1 MNKRTIEETIR
12 NTIEE
17 QGLIRPGDHVVLGFS
32 GGPDSLTLFEILV
45 ALAKTMHFDL
55 YCVHVN
61 HGLRPGAAEED
72 EAFAASWCRVRQID
86 LTTVRA
92 DCHALAEQWEM
103 TDEEAGRKLRY
114 DAFFARCAKLVKE
127 GVDPERI
134 KVAVAHNRDDQVE
147 TVLQRILRG
156 SGPDGLAGMAYRR
169 TDESGYTVIRP
180 LLDVPREAIEAYC
193 KENNLEPRRDLTNEE
208 PVYNRNKIRLEL
220 VPYLEENYN
229 PNIGEAILRLSRIA
243 AEDKE
248 HLANETA
255 EAFAGMLLGE
265 EKERCILDRS
275 KLSACSAAL
284 RHRLFRK
291 ALSEAGLARDVT
303 HTHILAADDLLR
315 GARYSGSM
323 DFPRGYRMEV
333 ADDKVIFEG
342 PGAEVRKAAPVSL
355 INMAKPLKLKVG
367 IAEDEPYE
375 PALGEAVFDLDLLEK
390 ALPPGLPVMKDLRL
404 RSRQE
409 GDYLALKDGRKR
421 IQDLLVDEK
430 VPADIRHLI
439 PMVAIGS
446 EILWIP
452 AGEMSARYSA
462 EYKVTEATRRLL
474 ILAIDG

>member
-12 NTIEE
+12 STIEE

-45 ALAKTMHFDL
+45 ALSKKMYFDL

-72 EAFAASWCRVRQID
+72 EAFVGNWCRVRQVD
-86 LTTVRA
+86 LTTVKA

-114 DAFFARCAKLVKE
+114 DAFFARCGRLVKD
-127 GVDPERI
+127 GVAPERI

-156 SGPDGLAGMAYRR
+156 SGPDGLAGMAYKRM
-169 TDESGYTVIRP
+169 DDSGYTVIRP
-180 LLDVPREAIEAYC
+180 LLDVPREAIEEYC
-193 KENNLEPRRDLTNEE
+193 RENRLEPRRDHTNEE

-220 VPYLEENYN
+220 IPYLEENYN
-229 PNIGEAILRLSRIA
+229 PNIGEAILRLARIA

-248 HLANETA
+248 HLSAETE
-255 EAFAGMLLGE
+255 EAFAAMLVRQ
-265 EKERCILDRS
+265 EKGRCVLDRGR
-275 KLSACSAAL
+275 LSTCSPAL

-291 ALSEAGLARDVT
+291 AIGEAGLGRDIT
-303 HTHILAADDLLR
+303 HAHIQAADDLLSGVR
-315 GARYSGSM
+315 GAGSM
-323 DFPRGYRMEV
+323 DLPHGYRMEV
-333 ADDKVIFEG
+333 SLERVIFEG
-342 PGAEVRKAAPVSL
+342 PDAEVREKAPAVS
-355 INMAKPLKLKVG
+355 INMTKPLKLKVG

-375 PALGEAVFDLDLLEK
+375 PSVGEAVFDLDLLEK
-390 ALPPGLPVMKDLRL
+390 ALPPGLTVMKDLRL

-409 GDYLALKDGRKR
+409 GDYLALKEGRKR

-452 AGEMSARYSA
+452 AGEMKARYSA
-462 EYKVTEATRRLL
+462 EYKVTEDTRRLL